1 MHAGRDG
8 VLCVAARGTRPRV
21 HERTGVLTRRRF
33 CLLAAAHGLV
43 ACTPRNVSAEPAAR
57 VACIDWA
64 AAESLAW
71 LGVMPVAVPDL
82 ATYRQ
87 WLPEPVLPA
96 ATVNL
101 GTRSEP
107 NLELLAEIR
116 PDRIIISS
124 WQAGML
130 ARFATIAPTESAVIF
145 DARRKPYARIR
156 ELLLDVGRTV
166 GREDAARRRLAECDD
181 VLDTLRRIPHGRA
194 CRPAYVAVLNDDGA
208 QAFVYGRGSWVDT
221 VMGRIGL
228 RNAWTGPTSFYG
240 NSLVGIAELAADRD
254 AAILY
259 LDQGERT
266 RRAEA
271 RLDVSTLWRSLPAV
285 VAGRV
290 QAIPAFYALGG
301 VPSALRCARILARA
315 MRRVEGAGA

>member
-1 MHAGRDG
+1 M
-8 VLCVAARGTRPRV
+8 AARGTRPRG
-21 HERTGVLTRRRF
+21 HERAGVLTRRRF

-43 ACTPRNVSAEPAAR
+43 ACAPCNASAEPAAR

-87 WLPEPVLPA
+87 WLPEPALPA

-166 GREDAARRRLAECDD
+166 GREDAARRRLAESDD
-181 VLDTLRRIPHGRA
+181 ALDALRRIPHGRA

-208 QAFVYGRGSWVDT
+208 QAFVYGKGSWVDT

-240 NSLVGIAELAADRD
+240 NSLVGIVELAANRD

-259 LDQGERT
+259 LDQGART

-271 RLDVSTLWRSLPAV
+271 RLGVSTLWRSLPAV
-285 VAGRV
+285 ANGR
-290 QAIPAFYALGG
+290 ALPIPAFYALGG
-301 VPSALRCARILARA
+301 LPSALRCARILARA
-315 MRRVEGAGA
+315 MGDVAKGAA